1 MLFESV
7 LVFVVLV
14 AGSLTAASMG
24 AVFRPGA
31 WYAGLRKPA
40 WVPPNRLFAPA
51 WTVMYTLM
59 TAAAFLV
66 WHFGEGTV
74 GTAALIAYAVQLGL
88 NALWSP
94 VFFGLRRMGAGFAV
108 VAALWGAVLVTTLLF
123 FQVSPWTG
131 LLLVPYLAWVTFAS
145 ALNLSVWRLN
155 RAAEAG

>member
-1 MLFESV
+1 
-7 LVFVVLV
+7 
-14 AGSLTAASMG
+14 
-24 AVFRPGA
+24 
-31 WYAGLRKPA
+31 
-40 WVPPNRLFAPA
+40 
-51 WTVMYTLM
+51 M
-59 TAAAFLV
+59 TTAAFLV

-108 VAALWGAVLVTTLLF
+108 VAALWGAVLVTTVLF

-155 RAAEAG
+155 RAAAPG